1 MPRKYY
7 IPKFFAR
14 RGISCDHLPDCVYEQ
29 AQEIIKRL
37 ENGAHFQSVDGKKMF
52 FDKSRVC
59 IPVGRKYR
67 LYARVQGNKV
77 TITYLTT
84 HENYNNLL
92 KRRPRGGLSK

>member
-1 MPRKYY
+1 
-7 IPKFFAR
+7 
-14 RGISCDHLPDCVYEQ
+14 
-29 AQEIIKRL
+29 
-37 ENGAHFQSVDGKKMF
+37 MF